1 MKKML
6 GAVLLGLF
14 GVPSLFAQFG
24 PTGTTSLDLSVA
36 SEAAI
41 RVDNAATSLTSAGT
55 FIDYIGTTNFTYKI
69 RTTKLGGSGSVT
81 LQITTDFAPLGGPS
95 VAAPPDPA
103 DTLAYT
109 CTVSAPGTACAGSL
123 TSSTTAATGVVTFGA
138 NARSVAAG
146 TGGNS
151 VDWTLTNDP
160 LYETGAYSATATFT
174 ISAA

>member
-1 MKKML
+1 MKKIL
-6 GAVLLGLF
+6 GVVLLGLF

-24 PTGTTSLDLSVA
+24 PTGNTSLDLNVA

-41 RVDNAATSLTSAGT
+41 RVDTAATTLTSAGT
-55 FIDYIGTTNFTYKI
+55 FNDFTGTTNFTYKI
-69 RTTKLGGSGSVT
+69 RTTKVGGSGSVT
-81 LQITTDFAPLGGPS
+81 LQISTDFSPVGGPS

-109 CTVSAPGTACAGSL
+109 CGVAAPGTACAGSL
-123 TSSTTAATGVVTFGA
+123 TASTTAATGVATFVA
-138 NARSVAAG
+138 NARSLAAG

-151 VDWTLTNDP
+151 VAWSLTNDP
-160 LYETGAYSATATFT
+160 QYETGSYSATATFT